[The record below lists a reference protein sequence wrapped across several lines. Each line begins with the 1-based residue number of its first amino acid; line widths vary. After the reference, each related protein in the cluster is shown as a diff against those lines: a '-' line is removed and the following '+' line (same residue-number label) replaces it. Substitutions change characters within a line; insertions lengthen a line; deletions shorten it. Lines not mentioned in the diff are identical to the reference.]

1 MLLAVGVAAVHIGP
15 RLPPGRAFLS
25 SRGLLIAGRIT
36 LVVVAVVS
44 VPSFVTA
51 VDTILHAS

>member
-1 MLLAVGVAAVHIGP
+1 MIIALCVVAVAAG
-15 RLPPGRAFLS
+15 LSAGGLAFLS

>member
-1 MLLAVGVAAVHIGP
+1 
-15 RLPPGRAFLS
+15 
-25 SRGLLIAGRIT
+25 LIAGRIT